1 MLKRFKILINLIIL
15 VILFGCSTIDEV
27 LPDYRK
33 DYNKSKTA
41 PELEIPPDL
50 INSTEI
56 NQELNIPEVGKTSRN
71 TKSNTAVAVVVDED
85 VLPVSKQAKINSNGN
100 SRWLELEDE
109 PKIVW
114 AKIKQFLQKN
124 NFSLKKDNSNTGI
137 METEWVEYKANIP
150 QTGIRKFFAKAL
162 GSSYSTG
169 NRDKFRIR
177 LERGDV
183 EGITRVFVTHK
194 GMEEVSHANNF
205 IWQNR
210 PSDPELE
217 AEMLNRI
224 KVFITSQ

>member
-15 VILFGCSTIDEV
+15 VILSGCSTIDEV

-33 DYNKSKTA
+33 DYNKSQTA

-50 INSTEI
+50 INSTDI
-56 NQELNIPEVGKTSRN
+56 DQELNIPEVGKTSRN
-71 TKSNTAVAVVVDED
+71 TKSNATVVVDED
-85 VLPVSKQAKINSNGN
+85 VLPVSKQAEIKSNGN
-100 SRWLELEDE
+100 SRWLELETE

-124 NFSLKKDNSNTGI
+124 NFSLKKDNPNTGI
-137 METEWVEYKANIP
+137 METEWLEYKANVP
-150 QTGIRKFFAKAL
+150 ESGIRRFFAKAL

-177 LERGDV
+177 LERGTS
-183 EGITRVFVTHK
+183 ITKVFVSHK